1 MALADTVAETFF
13 GGSPAPVLEVGLLRG
28 DRELPAATPGYARQS
43 LGRGDWQLEDAQA
56 SATVR
61 FGPFPRGAQTTGALL
76 LVAGEPAEQMAFN
89 GELILLPGMEL
100 EFALE
105 VRII

>member
-1 MALADTVAETFF
+1 MALAETVVSSFF
-13 GGSPAPVLEVGLLRG
+13 GGSPAPTLEIGLLRG

-43 LGRGDWQLEDAQA
+43 LGRGDWQITSAQA

-76 LVAGEPAEQMAFN
+76 LVAGEPVEQMAFN
-89 GELILLPGMEL
+89 GELLLLPGMEL

-105 VRII
+105 IRVI